1 MMDING
7 YVSQFNK
14 SSKENKL
21 IGIGLIMII
30 VLFIAL
36 LISKLIWI
44 IIIVSVIMIVYGL
57 KQKRDNKAK

>member
-1 MMDING
+1 MMDIKG
-7 YVSQFNK
+7 YVSQF
-14 SSKENKL
+14 KENKL